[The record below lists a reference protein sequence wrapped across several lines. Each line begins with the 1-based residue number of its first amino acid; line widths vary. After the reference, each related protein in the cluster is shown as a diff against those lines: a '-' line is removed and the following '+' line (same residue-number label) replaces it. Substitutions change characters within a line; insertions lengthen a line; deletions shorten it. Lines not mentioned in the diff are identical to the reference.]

1 MYPAH
6 SFLSRTLNNPTPWRL
21 LSAPS
26 HLFGT
31 LSHFTSNPL
40 AVYPAISRACASI
53 PLPCYL
59 ACSLLTYIYLAL
71 QGAAAKPAA
80 ASPAAAK
87 PEPKS
92 RVGSIYPAHIS
103 RTIIPILHTHR
114 SRAMT
119 SIFGSIRSLTSI
131 RHSIKLRIPLA
142 VYPAYIPISRA
153 YASIPLPRY
162 LAHSL
167 LTYTYLALQRGTSSR
182 NTKDDDDDDDD
193 DDEDDDDD
201 QEGDEGD
208 AGGDDDDNEDDDDE
222 EDGNADGDEGGA
234 DGDEGGE
241 EGGDEKGDNENHFG
255 DTENDDDQAAPI
267 DPRLQSVHTSPLAS
281 HPLILHP
288 CVYPAHSRLYIY
300 PASSPLSRT
309 LVSILCIR
317 M

>member
-1 MYPAH
+1 
-6 SFLSRTLNNPTPWRL
+6 
-21 LSAPS
+21 
-26 HLFGT
+26 
-31 LSHFTSNPL
+31 
-40 AVYPAISRACASI
+40 
-53 PLPCYL
+53 
-59 ACSLLTYIYLAL
+59 
-71 QGAAAKPAA
+71 
-80 ASPAAAK
+80 
-87 PEPKS
+87 
-92 RVGSIYPAHIS
+92 
-103 RTIIPILHTHR
+103 
-114 SRAMT
+114 MT

-234 DGDEGGE
+234 DGDEGGD